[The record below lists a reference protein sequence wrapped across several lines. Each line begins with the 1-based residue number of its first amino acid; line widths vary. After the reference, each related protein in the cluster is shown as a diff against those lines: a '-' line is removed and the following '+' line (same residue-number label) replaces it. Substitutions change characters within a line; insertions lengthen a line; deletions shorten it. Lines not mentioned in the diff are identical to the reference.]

1 MPRKS
6 SEALAAAVWLAGGKP
21 PPPPRDLQREE
32 RHLWKRIVNARPPDF
47 FMEGSLQLLANYV
60 RTLVQLGRAM
70 DTVAALDP
78 ASDRDAYAQAVGTAA
93 KLNAMAVALATKLRL
108 SIQSAIRTDS
118 GKNNEGGSADP
129 LLFGSNVTR
138 LTREKAGA

>member
-6 SEALAAAVWLAGGKP
+6 PEALAAAAWLAGGKP
-21 PPPPRDLQREE
+21 PAPPNDLQKEE
-32 RHLWKRIVNARPPDF
+32 RLLWKRIVNARPPDF
-47 FMEGSLQLLANYV
+47 FMEGNLQLLANYV
-60 RTLVQLGRAM
+60 RTLVQLRRAM
-70 DTVAALDP
+70 DAVASLDP
-78 ASDRDAYAQAVGTAA
+78 AVDREAYGQAVGTAA
-93 KLNAMAVALATKLRL
+93 KLNAMVVSLATKLRL

-138 LTREKAGA
+138 LTRGKAGA

>member
-6 SEALAAAVWLAGGKP
+6 SEALAAATWLAGGKP
-21 PPPPRDLQREE
+21 PAPPRDLQREE
-32 RHLWKRIVNARPPDF
+32 RDLWRRIVEARPPDF
-47 FMEGSLQLLANYV
+47 FQEGARQLLANYV

-118 GKNNEGGSADP
+118 GKTNEGGSADP

-138 LTREKAGA
+138 LTRERAGG

>member
-1 MPRKS
+1 MVVS
-6 SEALAAAVWLAGGKP
+6 
-21 PPPPRDLQREE
+21 
-32 RHLWKRIVNARPPDF
+32 
-47 FMEGSLQLLANYV
+47 
-60 RTLVQLGRAM
+60 
-70 DTVAALDP
+70 
-78 ASDRDAYAQAVGTAA
+78 
-93 KLNAMAVALATKLRL
+93 LATKLRL